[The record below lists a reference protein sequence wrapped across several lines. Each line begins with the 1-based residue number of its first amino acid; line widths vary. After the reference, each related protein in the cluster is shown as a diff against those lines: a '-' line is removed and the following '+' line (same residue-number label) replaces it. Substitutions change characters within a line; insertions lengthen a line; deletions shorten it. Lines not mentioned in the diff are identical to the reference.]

1 MILTTI
7 PRRSGFT
14 LLELLLATVIG
25 SMILSGLY
33 IVMNMTMTQ
42 TQASRDAADA
52 ESTSRAVFNKI
63 SLDLASV
70 LGPAPPKSGGTPAS
84 GSTTSATTTSTTS
97 TAGAGTGTGTG
108 TPSDVSSASDTQSD
122 TSSDASQTTQ
132 NFPFQVGV
140 LGTGTQLSIFA
151 SRVPTILST
160 PGALAQQSDG
170 TQQASDLVRIDYW
183 KGTGGLCRQERPW
196 ITADQTGNSF
206 SFDLSNEATSLIAD
220 DATDV
225 LFEYYDGSSWVQT
238 WEGGS
243 GTIPTPP
250 VAIRVTLTFSRPNS
264 GSGSPITRTVTQTI
278 AVRTAPGSTVPELI
292 DPVIASDSTTDQSD
306 MSSTA
311 AGGGS
316 STTGGGTSTAGGGAS
331 AAGGGGSASKGGG
344 GAAAGGGS
352 AAAGGGA
359 KGGGASAGG
368 AKGGGK

>member
-7 PRRSGFT
+7 PRRGGFT

-42 TQASRDAADA
+42 TQASRDAVDA

-63 SLDLASV
+63 SLDLSSV

-84 GSTTSATTTSTTS
+84 GSTTSATTTTTT
-97 TAGAGTGTGTG
+97 TAPAAGGTGTGI
-108 TPSDVSSASDTQSD
+108 PSDVSSASDTQSD

-160 PGALAQQSDG
+160 PGALSQQSDG
-170 TQQASDLVRIDYW
+170 TQQSSDLVRIDYW

-206 SFDLSNEATSLIAD
+206 GFDLSNEATSLIAD

-264 GSGSPITRTVTQTI
+264 GSGSPIAKTVSQII

-292 DPVIASDSTTDQSD
+292 DPVVATDSMTDSSD
-306 MSSTA
+306 MSSAA

-316 STTGGGTSTAGGGAS
+316 STSGGGTSTAGGGAS
-331 AAGGGGSASKGGG
+331 AASGGGGAASKGGG
-344 GAAAGGGS
+344 ASAGGGA

-359 KGGGASAGG
+359 KGGGAAPGG
-368 AKGGGK
+368 SKGGGK